1 LNLAVPEKNQLWC
14 NNIITMINKFQEIF
28 TELTSII
35 EQKEYNKL
43 AGYSIEVPYKFN
55 WVRDVFEPLIVQT
68 NAQRNMLELVTDDT
82 AENKTITYK
91 QGSEKCNQLL
101 NLLRKQ
107 GVQEGDDLFIMC
119 GLNEG
124 LWISYLSAIK
134 GGLILIPAASILTVD
149 DIVYRFQKAS
159 PKVIITDKDNAEKI
173 EQSLLQYNLPVK
185 VKLLLDGER
194 NGWIP
199 YSELDKEEK
208 KAIAADTNK
217 DDDLFWFF
225 TSGTTGMPKVAVH
238 TQASYPLGHLT
249 TAAWIGLKT
258 GDKHFNIS
266 QPGWAKF
273 AWSCVFAPLNLGAT
287 AFAYATKGRF
297 IAGNYLKIIQD
308 HQITTLCAPPTALR
322 MLINE
327 NLNEY
332 QFSLREC
339 VSAGEP
345 LNAEVIKIWKDGTGL
360 EIRDGYGQTESTCMI
375 CNLPGSKVRLGSMGK
390 ATFFYDMMIADADG
404 NELPV
409 HETGQIAV
417 RMHPEHFRGIFKTY
431 IGDDEKQK
439 QVFKHGLYYT
449 GDKAYK
455 DEDGYYWFVGRDDD
469 VIKSS
474 DYRIGPFEI
483 ESVLIELDE
492 VLESAVVGS
501 PHPVK
506 GQEVKAFVVLVPGTD
521 ATKELSD
528 KIFTYSRNHLAP
540 YKVPR
545 LIEFVS
551 ELPKTISGKIRR
563 IELRAAEEQR
573 KALKEKSDNE
583 YFGTER

>member
-1 LNLAVPEKNQLWC
+1 MLNLFQKNFSELTAIIEKKEYDKLTGYKIDVPE
-14 NNIITMINKFQEIF
+14 
-28 TELTSII
+28 
-35 EQKEYNKL
+35 
-43 AGYSIEVPYKFN
+43 KFN
-55 WVRDVFEPLIVQT
+55 WVRDVFEPLVVQ
-68 NAQRNMLELVTDDT
+68 AHADHNMLELVTDDPLET
-82 AENKTITYK
+82 LTLTYK

-101 NLLRKQ
+101 NFLRKQ
-107 GVQEGDDLFIMC
+107 DVQQGDDVFIMC

-134 GGLILIPAASILTVD
+134 GGFILIPAAGILTVN
-149 DIVYRFQKAS
+149 DIVYRFQRAS
-159 PKVIITDKDNAEKI
+159 PKVIIADQDNSEKM
-173 EQSLLQYNLPVK
+173 EQALLQYDHPVK
-185 VKLLLDGER
+185 VKLLLNGER
-194 NGWIP
+194 NGWTPLGAI
-199 YSELDKEEK
+199 DAEEK
-208 KAIAADTNK
+208 DAGSAETNK

-238 TQASYPLGHLT
+238 TQSSYPLGHLT
-249 TAAWIGLKT
+249 TAAWIGLKP

-273 AWSCVFAPLNLGAT
+273 AWSCVFAPLNVGAVV
-287 AFAYATKGRF
+287 FVYVPKGRF
-297 IAGNYLKIIQD
+297 VAGSYLKIIQD
-308 HQITTLCAPPTALR
+308 HKVTTLCAPPTALR

-327 NLNEY
+327 NLNEF

-375 CNLPGSKVRLGSMGK
+375 CNLPGSKVRYGSMGK
-390 ATFFYDMMIADADG
+390 PTFIYDMIIADADG

-417 RMHPEHFRGIFKTY
+417 RMHPENFRGIFKSY
-431 IGDDEKQK
+431 IGDEEKQK

-449 GDKAYK
+449 GDKAYN

-501 PHPVK
+501 PHPIK
-506 GQEVKAFVVLVPGTD
+506 GQEVKAFVVLVPEVAPTED
-521 ATKELSD
+521 LSI
-528 KIFTYSRNHLAP
+528 KVFHYCKKHLAA

-545 LIEFVS
+545 IIEFVN

-563 IELRAAEEQR
+563 VELRAAEEHR
-573 KALKEKSDNE
+573 KAMKEKNDNE
-583 YFGTER
+583 YFAAER

>member
-1 LNLAVPEKNQLWC
+1 MLSKLQKIL
-14 NNIITMINKFQEIF
+14 

-35 EQKEYNKL
+35 QRGEYNKL
-43 AGYSIEVPYKFN
+43 SECTIEVPNKFN
-55 WVRDVFEPLIVQT
+55 WVRDIFEPLIIP
-68 NAQRNMLELVTDDT
+68 AHGGRNMLELVADDPSE
-82 AENKTITYK
+82 ALALTYH
-91 QGSEKCNQLL
+91 QASEKCNQLL

-107 GVQEGDDLFIMC
+107 SVQQGDDVFIMC

-124 LWISYLSAIK
+124 LWISYLTAIK
-134 GGLILIPAASILTVD
+134 GGLILIPAASILTVN

-159 PKVIITDKDNAEKI
+159 PKVIIADKDNAEKMD
-173 EQSLLQYNLPVK
+173 QALLEYDHPVK
-185 VKLLLDGER
+185 VKLLLDGEKD
-194 NGWIP
+194 GWIS
-199 YSELDKEEK
+199 YSLIDKEEK
-208 KAIAADTNK
+208 EASAADTSKN
-217 DDDLFWFF
+217 DDLFWFF

-238 TQASYPLGHLT
+238 TQSSYPLGHVT
-249 TAAWIGLKT
+249 TAAWIGLKA

-273 AWSCVFAPLNLGAT
+273 AWSCVFAPLNVGAT
-287 AFAYATKGRF
+287 VFAYVPKGRF
-297 IAGNYLKIIQD
+297 VASSYLKIIQD
-308 HQITTLCAPPTALR
+308 HKVTTLCAPPTALR

-327 NLNEY
+327 NLSEY
-332 QFSLREC
+332 KFSLREC

-375 CNLPGSKVRLGSMGK
+375 CNLPGSKVRFGSIGK
-390 ATFFYDMMIADADG
+390 PTFIYEMMIADANG

-409 HETGQIAV
+409 HETGQVAV
-417 RMHPEHFRGIFKTY
+417 RLHPEGFRGILKSY
-431 IGDDEKQK
+431 IGDEEKQK
-439 QVFKHGLYYT
+439 QVFRHGLYFT

-483 ESVLIELDE
+483 ESILLEIDE

-501 PHPVK
+501 PHPIK
-506 GQEVKAFVVLVPGTD
+506 GQEVKAFVVLVPGTHGS
-521 ATKELSD
+521 KELSD
-528 KIFTYSRNHLAP
+528 KIFHYCRKHLTP

-545 LIEFVS
+545 LIEFVT

-563 IELRAAEEQR
+563 VELRAAEEQR
-573 KALKEKSDNE
+573 KAMKEKRDNE
-583 YFGTER
+583 YSC

>member
-1 LNLAVPEKNQLWC
+1 MLSKLQK
-14 NNIITMINKFQEIF
+14 IIS
-28 TELTSII
+28 ELTSII
-35 EQKEYNKL
+35 ERGEYNKL
-43 AGYSIEVPYKFN
+43 PEYTIEVPDKFN
-55 WVRDVFEPLIVQT
+55 WVRDIFEPLIIH
-68 NAQRNMLELVTDDT
+68 AHGERNMLELVADDPSE
-82 AENKTITYK
+82 ALVLTYN

-107 GVQEGDDLFIMC
+107 SVQQGDDVFIMC

-124 LWISYLSAIK
+124 LWISYLTAIK
-134 GGLILIPAASILTVD
+134 GGLILIPAASILTVN

-159 PKVIITDKDNAEKI
+159 PKVIIADKDNAEKMD
-173 EQSLLQYNLPVK
+173 QALLQYDRPVK
-185 VKLLLDGER
+185 VKLLLDGEKD
-194 NGWIP
+194 GWIS
-199 YSELDKEEK
+199 YSLIDKEEK
-208 KAIAADTNK
+208 EASAADTRKN
-217 DDDLFWFF
+217 DDLFWFF

-238 TQASYPLGHLT
+238 TQSSYPLGHLT
-249 TAAWIGLKT
+249 TAAWIGLKA

-273 AWSCVFAPLNLGAT
+273 AWSCVFAPLNVGAT
-287 AFAYATKGRF
+287 VFAYVPKGRF
-297 IAGNYLKIIQD
+297 VASSYLRIIQD
-308 HQITTLCAPPTALR
+308 HKVTTLCAPPTALR

-327 NLNEY
+327 DLIKY
-332 QFSLREC
+332 KFSLREC

-375 CNLPGSKVRLGSMGK
+375 CNLPGSKVRFGSMGK
-390 ATFFYDMMIADADG
+390 PAFIYEMMIADADG

-409 HETGQIAV
+409 HETGQVAV
-417 RMHPEHFRGIFKTY
+417 RMHPERFRGIFKSY
-431 IGDDEKQK
+431 MGDEEKQK
-439 QVFKHGLYYT
+439 QVFRYGLYYT

-483 ESVLIELDE
+483 ESILLEIEE

-501 PHPVK
+501 PHPIK

-521 ATKELSD
+521 GTEELSD
-528 KIFTYSRNHLAP
+528 KIFHYCRKHLAP

-545 LIEFVS
+545 LLEFVT

-563 IELRAAEEQR
+563 VELRAAEEQR
-573 KALKEKSDNE
+573 KAMKEKRDNE
-583 YFGTER
+583 YSC

>member
-1 LNLAVPEKNQLWC
+1 MLS
-14 NNIITMINKFQEIF
+14 KFQKIF
-28 TELTSII
+28 AGLVSII
-35 EQKEYNKL
+35 EHSEYDKL
-43 AGYSIEVPYKFN
+43 SECTIEVPAKFN
-55 WVRDVFEPLIVQT
+55 WVQDVFEPLIVQA
-68 NAQRNMLELVTDDT
+68 NADRNMIELVTDKPSE
-82 AENKTITYK
+82 AITITYK

-101 NLLRKQ
+101 NFLRNQ
-107 GVQEGDDLFIMC
+107 NVQQGDDIFIMC

-124 LWISYLSAIK
+124 LWISYLAAIK
-134 GGLILIPAASILTVD
+134 GGLILIPAASILTVN

-159 PKVIITDKDNAEKI
+159 PKVIIADKDNAEKM
-173 EQSLLQYNLPVK
+173 EQALLQYNHPVK
-185 VKLLLDGER
+185 VKLLLDGEKD
-194 NGWIP
+194 GWIS
-199 YSELDKEEK
+199 YSVINKEEK
-208 KAIAADTNK
+208 EAIASDTNK

-225 TSGTTGMPKVAVH
+225 TSGTTGMPKVVVH
-238 TQASYPLGHLT
+238 TQSSYPLGHLT
-249 TAAWIGLKT
+249 TAAWIGLKA

-273 AWSCVFAPLNLGAT
+273 AWSCIFAPLNVGAT
-287 AFAYATKGRF
+287 AFAYVPKGRF
-297 IAGNYLKIIQD
+297 VAGSYLKVIQN
-308 HQITTLCAPPTALR
+308 HEVTTLCAPPTALR

-332 QFSLREC
+332 RFSLREC

-345 LNAEVIKIWKDGTGL
+345 LNAEVIKIWKDGTGI

-375 CNLPGSKVRLGSMGK
+375 CNLPGSHIRFGSMGK
-390 ATFFYDMMIADADG
+390 PTFIYDTLIADAEG

-417 RMHPEHFRGIFKTY
+417 RMHPEKFRGIFKSY
-431 IGDDEKQK
+431 IGDDRKQK

-483 ESVLIELDE
+483 ESILLEIDE

-501 PHPVK
+501 PHPIK
-506 GQEVKAFVVLVPGTD
+506 GQEVKAFVVLVPDTV
-521 ATKELSD
+521 ANKELSD
-528 KIFTYSRNHLAP
+528 KIFHYCRKHLAP

-545 LIEFVS
+545 LIEFVT

-563 IELRAAEEQR
+563 IELRATEEHR
-573 KALKEKSDNE
+573 KAMKEKRDNE
-583 YFGTER
+583 YSG

>member
-1 LNLAVPEKNQLWC
+1 MLSKFQQ
-14 NNIITMINKFQEIF
+14 IIT
-28 TELTSII
+28 ELISII
-35 EQKEYNKL
+35 EHGKYNKL
-43 AGYSIEVPYKFN
+43 SECSIEVPAKFN
-55 WVRDVFEPLIVQT
+55 WVRDVFEPLIVHT
-68 NAQRNMLELVTDDT
+68 HGNRNMLELVTDDPSE
-82 AENKTITYK
+82 AVILTYT

-107 GVQEGDDLFIMC
+107 GVQQGDDVFIMC

-124 LWISYLSAIK
+124 LWISYLCAIK
-134 GGLILIPAASILTVD
+134 GGLILIPAASILTVN
-149 DIVYRFQKAS
+149 DIIYRFQKAS
-159 PKVIITDKDNAEKI
+159 PKVIIADKENAEKMD
-173 EQSLLQYNLPVK
+173 QALLQYDPPVK
-185 VKLLLDGER
+185 VKLLLDGEK
-194 NGWIP
+194 NGWIS
-199 YSELDKEEK
+199 YNVIDKEEK
-208 KAIAADTNK
+208 EASAAVTNK

-249 TAAWIGLKT
+249 TAAWIGLKA

-273 AWSCVFAPLNLGAT
+273 AWSCVFAPLNVGAT
-287 AFAYATKGRF
+287 VFAYVPKGRF
-297 IAGNYLKIIQD
+297 VASSYLKIIQD
-308 HQITTLCAPPTALR
+308 HKVTTLCAPPTALR

-327 NLNEY
+327 NLSEY
-332 QFSLREC
+332 KFSLREC

-375 CNLPGSKVRLGSMGK
+375 CNLPGSKVRFGSMGK
-390 ATFFYDMMIADADG
+390 PSFIYDMMIADADG

-409 HETGQIAV
+409 HETGQVAV
-417 RMHPEHFRGIFKTY
+417 RMHPERFRGIFKSY
-431 IGDDEKQK
+431 IGDEEKQK
-439 QVFKHGLYYT
+439 QVFRHGLYYT

-483 ESVLIELDE
+483 ESVLLEIDE

-501 PHPVK
+501 PHPIK
-506 GQEVKAFVVLVPGTD
+506 GQEVKAFVVLIPGTEG
-521 ATKELSD
+521 TKEISD
-528 KIFTYSRNHLAP
+528 KIFHYCKKHLAP

-545 LIEFVS
+545 LLEFVT

-563 IELRAAEEQR
+563 IELRAVEEQK
-573 KALKEKSDNE
+573 KAMKEKRDNE
-583 YFGTER
+583 YFGS